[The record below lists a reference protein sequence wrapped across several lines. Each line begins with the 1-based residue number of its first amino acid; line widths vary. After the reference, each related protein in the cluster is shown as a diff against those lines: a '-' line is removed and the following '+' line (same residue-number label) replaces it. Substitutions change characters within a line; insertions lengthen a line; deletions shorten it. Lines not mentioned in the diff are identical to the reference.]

1 MYLSLCLHFCM
12 SVLMSLRQY
21 LYMVDEAPVCVL
33 CATHKNAAQKL
44 LSTVIHAS
52 TPFAWH
58 HLRPCTKHRE
68 QEVVHYSSPY
78 RISPQELSAMA
89 FRFLWRNIRCWKLLI
104 VSGIAAWMLCGS
116 MCFHAA
122 LLMGFITSRFLI
134 LDLCIRNFITSVL
147 RCDTHP
153 QVFWSYLN
161 SSQILE
167 IAVGGTRH
175 EDTCTVQVYKY

>member
-21 LYMVDEAPVCVL
+21 LYMVDKAPVCVL

-52 TPFAWH
+52 TPFAWY

-68 QEVVHYSSPY
+68 QEVVRYSSPY

-89 FRFLWRNIRCWKLLI
+89 FRFLWRSIRCWKLLI

-116 MCFHAA
+116 MCFQWASSLH
-122 LLMGFITSRFLI
+122 ISWYI
-134 LDLCIRNFITSVL
+134 DLCIRNFITGVL

-175 EDTCTVQVYKY
+175 EDTCTVQVYK